1 MATTNNLKN
10 NEIFL
15 SCERSNEALV
25 VKLYK
30 KLNATFGLQIWT
42 IAVNASKVDK
52 TLPLVKKAINSSQ
65 IFVCCM
71 TKKYTETKEC
81 IDEIRLANEIGLP
94 GIVVLLEPMV
104 PHNFPGLKFT
114 SEWPQIKMY
123 ENPDELQKWTGD
135 NYDELVEKI
144 EELLNRKFSK
154 PEKERDELDT
164 LFHDMQLLIDK
175 AYEKVRLLTL

>member
-1 MATTNNLKN
+1 
-10 NEIFL
+10 
-15 SCERSNEALV
+15 
-25 VKLYK
+25 
-30 KLNATFGLQIWT
+30 
-42 IAVNASKVDK
+42 
-52 TLPLVKKAINSSQ
+52 
-65 IFVCCM
+65 M

-81 IDEIRLANEIGLP
+81 IDEILLANEIGLP
-94 GIVVLLEPMV
+94 GIVCLLEPMV

-114 SEWPQIKMY
+114 SEWPQIKMF

-154 PEKERDELDT
+154 PEKERDELDA
-164 LFHDMQLLIDK
+164 LFHDMQMLIDK